1 LRDHHIVRTAWVCGA
16 RGSNFVRTMLRVGRE
31 QGAARVVDDQIGS
44 PTFTRDLAAAIRELA
59 VSGRY
64 GTWHRT
70 NSGTCS
76 WYELAA
82 ATFELAGIDVDLER
96 MSSDELDRPAAR
108 PAYSVLSDQHAT
120 LAGLTPLP
128 HWRDGLRPCST
139 NSGNSHDAA
148 SFEGGGMTLPS
159 LPDHD
164 HGEGRLMQGLDFSTV
179 AVLLAAVTFATVG
192 QLLLKAGMTEIGE
205 IAGIGVGDLFGLIR
219 SILTTWQALLGL
231 AMFGAS
237 SLFWL
242 VTLSRVPLSTAYP
255 VVSLSYLII
264 LAFSYLVLDE
274 RPPALTWGG
283 AALIVTGIVMIGFGG
298 FDRG

>member
-1 LRDHHIVRTAWVCGA
+1 
-16 RGSNFVRTMLRVGRE
+16 
-31 QGAARVVDDQIGS
+31 
-44 PTFTRDLAAAIRELA
+44 
-59 VSGRY
+59 
-64 GTWHRT
+64 
-70 NSGTCS
+70 
-76 WYELAA
+76 
-82 ATFELAGIDVDLER
+82 
-96 MSSDELDRPAAR
+96 
-108 PAYSVLSDQHAT
+108 
-120 LAGLTPLP
+120 
-128 HWRDGLRPCST
+128 
-139 NSGNSHDAA
+139 
-148 SFEGGGMTLPS
+148 MTLPS